1 MILYVFAT
9 GRRAR
14 FQPPA
19 RIVFDSGMDK
29 RESSPEL
36 AAEIVEEAERLVRL
50 QIELAKAEIK
60 ELAITNAIAAGAFA
74 VAAMLIIVTLLV
86 AIPVLIVVAVEP
98 HWPAALA
105 WIVVY
110 LLAAGG
116 LALLGR
122 SKLRIAIPER
132 TVNSLKETKDW
143 ALRQMRSPG
152 R

>member
-1 MILYVFAT
+1 
-9 GRRAR
+9 
-14 FQPPA
+14 
-19 RIVFDSGMDK
+19 MDK
-29 RESSPEL
+29 GESSPEL

-50 QIELAKAEIK
+50 QIALAKAELK

-74 VAAMLIIVTLLV
+74 TAAVLIVVTLLV

-98 HWPAALA
+98 HWLAALA
-105 WIVVY
+105 WILVY
-110 LLAAGG
+110 LLIAGG

>member
-1 MILYVFAT
+1 
-9 GRRAR
+9 
-14 FQPPA
+14 
-19 RIVFDSGMDK
+19 MDK
-29 RESSPEL
+29 TESSPEL

-50 QIELAKAEIK
+50 EIALAKAELK

-74 VAAMLIIVTLLV
+74 GAALLAIVTLLV

-98 HWPAALA
+98 HWLAALV

-110 LLAAGG
+110 LVLAAG
-116 LALLGR
+116 LALFGR
-122 SKLRIAIPER
+122 GKLHIGVPER
-132 TVNSLKETKDW
+132 TVNSIKETRDW

>member
-1 MILYVFAT
+1 
-9 GRRAR
+9 
-14 FQPPA
+14 
-19 RIVFDSGMDK
+19 MDK
-29 RESSPEL
+29 TESSPEL

-50 QIELAKAEIK
+50 EIALAKAELK
-60 ELAITNAIAAGAFA
+60 ELAITNAIAAAAFA
-74 VAAMLIIVTLLV
+74 GAAVLVTVTLLV

-98 HWPAALA
+98 HWLVALV

-110 LLAAGG
+110 LLAAAG

-122 SKLRIAIPER
+122 SRLHIGVPQR
-132 TVNSLKETKDW
+132 TLNSLKETKDW

>member
-1 MILYVFAT
+1 
-9 GRRAR
+9 
-14 FQPPA
+14 
-19 RIVFDSGMDK
+19 MDK
-29 RESSPEL
+29 KQSSPEL
-36 AAEIVEEAERLVRL
+36 AAEIVEEAERLIRL
-50 QIELAKAEIK
+50 EIALAKAEVK

-74 VAAMLIIVTLLV
+74 GAVMLGMVTLLV

-98 HWPAALA
+98 HWLAALA

-110 LLAAGG
+110 LVLAAG

-122 SKLRIAIPER
+122 AKLHIAIPER

>member
-1 MILYVFAT
+1 
-9 GRRAR
+9 
-14 FQPPA
+14 
-19 RIVFDSGMDK
+19 MDK

-98 HWPAALA
+98 HWLAALA
-105 WIVVY
+105 WIIVY
-110 LLAAGG
+110 LLVAGG